1 MGITNVY
8 EKTEAQM
15 TTKEKLERDKGLV
28 LHLDFSTPYSVD
40 NLILDKSGN
49 NNHATVVPST
59 APVWIENGM
68 IGKGAYQFN
77 GSNNYIRIDNNIIT
91 SPTQLT
97 MSAWFKKQGEGS
109 SYECVIHRGPDYSI
123 GGTEFWLGV
132 SANDFL
138 TATIGARAGV
148 GWAAGETTVKV
159 VLNRWYHLAAT
170 WDGTTVRVYIDGEL
184 NKSYALASY
193 SNANSPT
200 RLGASNDGTAY
211 QYNGLVDDVRI
222 YSTALS
228 ASEVKELYQTR
239 ATVDEGGNLS
249 VMGVN
254 YGGNAVEIATNGVLN
269 AKDFSEVGITD
280 GLVAWYPLDGNA
292 RDYTMNRND
301 GTVNGASVAEGLGQ
315 SCYSFD
321 GVNDYIGIAYASEI
335 KPTAEITI
343 STWVYALSNPSS
355 YCEVVGSAQGGGWSL
370 EIGDSTF
377 RFGIRPSNHTTYRYA
392 IAFREA
398 GKWYHYVGVFD
409 GRYMR
414 MFLDGALAVEY
425 DTGGDNTITYAVNNG
440 ICLGSGAGPS
450 TTGTPDGYYSNVK
463 IQNVRIYNRALDPK
477 EIKILY
483 DLTKNTKTSFT
494 EDGKV
499 FIPGQL
505 KEVY

>member
-28 LHLDFSTPYSVD
+28 LHLDFSTPYSAD

-59 APVWIENGM
+59 TPVWVENGV
-68 IGKGAYQFN
+68 IGKGAYSFD
-77 GSNNYIRIDNNIIT
+77 GSNDYVRVENNIIT
-91 SPTQLT
+91 SPTELT
-97 MSAWFKKQGEGS
+97 IAAWFNKQGEGS
-109 SYECVIHRGPDYSI
+109 NYECVIHRGTDNSI
-123 GGTEFWLGV
+123 GNTEFWLGV

-148 GWAAGETTVKV
+148 GWAAGETAVKV

-170 WDGTTVRVYIDGEL
+170 WDGTTVRVYIDGEF

-211 QYNGLVDDVRI
+211 QYNGLIDDVRI

-254 YGGNAVEIATNGVLN
+254 YGGNVVEIATNGVLN

-292 RDYTMNRND
+292 RDYTMNRQD

-315 SCYSFD
+315 GCYSFD
-321 GVNDYIGIAYASEI
+321 GVDDYIATNAILVPSTVFTLSAWVNHTSANYIGIVEQYQSGI
-335 KPTAEITI
+335 NGRFTFRLYQNKIY
-343 STWVYALSNPSS
+343 VLF
-355 YCEVVGSAQGGGWSL
+355 
-370 EIGDSTF
+370 GDSSANYLGANTLLAQDTWNHVTMV
-377 RFGIRPSNHTTYRYA
+377 RDSNNDISLY
-392 IAFREA
+392 
-398 GKWYHYVGVFD
+398 
-409 GRYMR
+409 
-414 MFLDGALAVEY
+414 
-425 DTGGDNTITYAVNNG
+425 NNG
-440 ICLGSGAGPS
+440 IKDVNTYNNSIEINQSLPTKIGGNYQPFAGRIE
-450 TTGTPDGYYSNVK
+450 D
-463 IQNVRIYNRALDPK
+463 VRIYNRALTPE

-483 DLTKNTKTSFT
+483 DLTKNKKTSFT
-494 EDGKV
+494 SDGKV

>member
-28 LHLDFSTPYSVD
+28 LHLDFSTPYSAD

-59 APVWIENGM
+59 APVWIENGV
-68 IGKGAYQFN
+68 IGKGAYSFD
-77 GSNNYIRIDNNIIT
+77 GSNDYVRVENNIIT
-91 SPTQLT
+91 SPTELT
-97 MSAWFKKQGEGS
+97 IAAWFNKQGEGS
-109 SYECVIHRGPDYSI
+109 NYECVIHRGTDNSI
-123 GGTEFWLGV
+123 GNTEFWLGV

-148 GWAAGETTVKV
+148 GWAAGETAVKV
-159 VLNRWYHLAAT
+159 VLNRWYHLTAT

-239 ATVDEGGNLS
+239 ATVDEAGNLS

-315 SCYSFD
+315 GCYSFD
-321 GVNDYIGIAYASEI
+321 GVDDYVSVPNIGISSGSF
-335 KPTAEITI
+335 TI
-343 STWVYALSNPSS
+343 AGWVNSQLDTSYHTFLGYDYSHRILIQSNGVLLTQFGDNFSS
-355 YCEVVGSAQGGGWSL
+355 NNRVTKNKWTHIVYMY
-370 EIGDSTF
+370 DSTLNKQYF
-377 RFGIRPSNHTTYRYA
+377 YIDGVYDNEQTPSITPIWNSS
-392 IAFREA
+392 
-398 GKWYHYVGVFD
+398 
-409 GRYMR
+409 
-414 MFLDGALAVEY
+414 FLIGQY
-425 DTGGDNTITYAVNNG
+425 DTINYKFHG
-440 ICLGSGAGPS
+440 
-450 TTGTPDGYYSNVK
+450 K
-463 IQNVRIYNRALDPK
+463 IQDVRIYNRALTPE

-483 DLTKNTKTSFT
+483 DLTKNKKTSFT
-494 EDGKV
+494 SDGKV

>member
-68 IGKGAYQFN
+68 IGKGAYQLD
-77 GSNNYIRIDNNIIT
+77 GSNYIESDPFENTIDKFTISFWTKGNPLRYSHMVHKGISGANI
-91 SPTQLT
+91 
-97 MSAWFKKQGEGS
+97 GGS
-109 SYECVIHRGPDYSI
+109 SIWIGVDGNYKITFSLNGMYTVGNTTTTQDPD
-123 GGTEFWLGV
+123 V
-132 SANDFL
+132 
-138 TATIGARAGV
+138 
-148 GWAAGETTVKV
+148 
-159 VLNRWYHLAAT
+159 WYHLVMT
-170 WDGTTVRVYIDGEL
+170 WDKTNVRGYINGSLEKVYPVSTITNDIVGSSLMLGRSTIEVPSR
-184 NKSYALASY
+184 SY
-193 SNANSPT
+193 T
-200 RLGASNDGTAY
+200 GIIQDF
-211 QYNGLVDDVRI
+211 RI

-228 ASEVKELYQTR
+228 AKDVKELYQTR
-239 ATVDEGGNLS
+239 ATLDEGGNLS

-280 GLVAWYPLDGNA
+280 GLVAWYPLNGNA

-321 GVNDYIGIAYASEI
+321 GVDDLIESSNSEALNQTESFSLSVWI
-335 KPTAEITI
+335 KPFSFPSFSTVLAKGRS
-343 STWVYALSNPSS
+343 STWFLTNYVLGLSKNKIRFKGTFSNNIELDSQIVLIENSWYNIVCTYDNDLKASRIFINSIKDNNESLNGKTPTSVN
-355 YCEVVGSAQGGGWSL
+355 EPLFIGVQGKL
-370 EIGDSTF
+370 
-377 RFGIRPSNHTTYRYA
+377 
-392 IAFREA
+392 
-398 GKWYHYVGVFD
+398 
-409 GRYMR
+409 
-414 MFLDGALAVEY
+414 
-425 DTGGDNTITYAVNNG
+425 
-440 ICLGSGAGPS
+440 
-450 TTGTPDGYYSNVK
+450 YSPFK
-463 IQNVRIYNRALDPK
+463 GLIQDVRIYNRALDPK

>member
-28 LHLDFSTPYSVD
+28 LHLDFSTPYSAD

-68 IGKGAYQFN
+68 IGKGAYQFD
-77 GSNNYIRIDNNIIT
+77 GSNDYVRVENNIIT
-91 SPTQLT
+91 SPTKLT
-97 MSAWFKKQGEGS
+97 IAAWFNKQGEGS
-109 SYECVIHRGPDYSI
+109 NYECVIHRGTDSSI
-123 GGTEFWLGV
+123 GNTEFWLGV

-138 TATIGARAGV
+138 TATIGARTGV
-148 GWAAGETTVKV
+148 GWAAGETAVKV
-159 VLNRWYHLAAT
+159 VLNKWYHLAAT

-184 NKSYALASY
+184 DKSYALASY

-211 QYNGLVDDVRI
+211 QYNGLIDDVRI

-254 YGGNAVEIATNGVLN
+254 YGGNTVEIATNGVLN

-321 GVNDYIGIAYASEI
+321 GVDDYVKKTTIAEDTLDLHEDFTLSA
-335 KPTAEITI
+335 
-343 STWVYALSNPSS
+343 WVYATSSTLSYIISKNNNSG
-355 YCEVVGSAQGGGWSL
+355 YADQQFALTYDTNITVVKNGISFALGSMVMNRWVYITGIANGTSL
-370 EIGDSTF
+370 
-377 RFGIRPSNHTTYRYA
+377 RAY
-392 IAFREA
+392 
-398 GKWYHYVGVFD
+398 
-409 GRYMR
+409 
-414 MFLDGALAVEY
+414 LDGALLGETTISA
-425 DTGGDNTITYAVNNG
+425 TTSTFKPNFSIGRRSNNNDNSSGLYYVNG
-440 ICLGSGAGPS
+440 L
-450 TTGTPDGYYSNVK
+450 
-463 IQNVRIYNRALDPK
+463 IQDVRIYNRALTPE

-483 DLTKNTKTSFT
+483 DLTKNKKTSFT
-494 EDGKV
+494 SDGKV